1 MSDLQ
6 ILELPNQILITIFSY
21 FSYEDIKN
29 NYLNLKYF
37 KPILDCIIEI
47 NQYKFLGKFELVLDK
62 IVFQYYLDAF
72 NYIDT
77 DYLFYKGIVKE
88 IYHNK
93 NKSII
98 MWKEKCKKYN
108 FNFDYMPEILKFVLE
123 DYEDVLLDESQN
135 NLNLDSLFLN
145 TLVNKLNH

>member
-37 KPILDCIIEI
+37 KPILDGIIEI
-47 NQYKFLGKFELVLDK
+47 NQYKFLGKFKLVLDK

>member
-1 MSDLQ
+1 MSDLR

-29 NYLNLKYF
+29 NNNNLKYF
-37 KPILDCIIEI
+37 KPILDGIIEI
-47 NQYKFLGKFELVLDK
+47 NQYKFLGKFKLVLDK

-145 TLVNKLNH
+145 TLVKKLKN